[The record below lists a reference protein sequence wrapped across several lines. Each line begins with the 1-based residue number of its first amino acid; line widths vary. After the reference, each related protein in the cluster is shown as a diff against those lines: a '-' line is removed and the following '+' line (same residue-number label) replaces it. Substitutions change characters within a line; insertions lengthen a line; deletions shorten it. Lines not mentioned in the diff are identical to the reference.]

1 MTRTSTI
8 NWKNIGRISLWQF
21 LLAFVAIA
29 VCSCAEKDAQSR
41 ATKMTPI
48 VGSSTDALAKRSGKT
63 QEPYLQGET
72 TDFVLFDGLEKSNAA
87 KAKQLYEIAMNFFDE
102 DKFDEARVIMK
113 EVVRLDPDNQT
124 YARLAK
130 LLNQASEKEMPAT
143 LPSEILDGLG
153 QKFVLIEPKP
163 FMMGNTLSADE
174 IVKRW
179 GGVKFIFENAPRHKV
194 TLTQPYYMQQYPV
207 TRGDFAK
214 FVEATGYKTTAE
226 QKGSAWGLDKDG
238 TWKNIDGLNWRNP
251 GFSQSDDH
259 PVVCVSWNDA
269 QKYVEW
275 LNETQK
281 SELPPGFRYAL
292 PTEAQWEY
300 ACRAGTDTEFFWGT
314 NDEKDGKGYLNAA
327 DESGASNG
335 KKWSYCFPFND
346 GYQATSPVG
355 KFKPN
360 NFGLYDMLGNVL
372 EWCSDW
378 YGDYPSGAQ
387 TDPQGASSG
396 SFRVLRGGSW
406 SNFPRSCRSAY
417 RDYGG
422 PADRISYIGFRVAMT
437 GESALSESS
446 SK

>member
-29 VCSCAEKDAQSR
+29 VCSGAEKDAQSR

-87 KAKQLYEIAMNFFDE
+87 KAKQLYEIAMNLFDE

-179 GGVKFIFENAPRHKV
+179 CGIKIFIENAPRHKV

-281 SELPPGFRYAL
+281 SELPPDFRYAL

-314 NDEKDGKGYLNAA
+314 NDE
-327 DESGASNG
+327 
-335 KKWSYCFPFND
+335 
-346 GYQATSPVG
+346 
-355 KFKPN
+355 
-360 NFGLYDMLGNVL
+360 
-372 EWCSDW
+372 
-378 YGDYPSGAQ
+378 
-387 TDPQGASSG
+387 
-396 SFRVLRGGSW
+396 
-406 SNFPRSCRSAY
+406 
-417 RDYGG
+417 
-422 PADRISYIGFRVAMT
+422 
-437 GESALSESS
+437 
-446 SK
+446 